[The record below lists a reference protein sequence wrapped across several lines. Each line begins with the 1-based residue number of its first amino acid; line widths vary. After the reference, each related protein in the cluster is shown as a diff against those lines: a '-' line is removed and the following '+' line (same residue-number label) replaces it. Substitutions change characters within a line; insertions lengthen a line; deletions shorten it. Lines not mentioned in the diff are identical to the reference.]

1 MAQIAPAAGTGW
13 NRFSAIPRLWAAVVL
28 VLLAALMVAGW
39 SGGVGGKRVQPA
51 KPTSM
56 KFEGMVGDHALYL
69 NILRKME
76 AGQSYYPAATET
88 QRAHRYPLHPF
99 FTVRLPTQ
107 AEIMAV
113 IGLRGSVALLTLTGL
128 AAILLWRKRLM
139 ADDDLPRY
147 ARFGALLMAANMS
160 QIVSRQWVLMHEVV
174 AGVLIALAL
183 ALYRPARPWPAMA
196 VTALALAMR
205 ETVLPVAMLLGLFAL
220 IDRDWRAAAG
230 WLGIGLGFLA
240 LMAWHAA
247 TLTAFVRP
255 DDMTTPGWSG
265 MGGWPAYLSFVHV
278 SSAFR
283 FLPAWTMV
291 PVVPL
296 ALLGWAAWRSR
307 LGTTMLIVQLGYAA
321 MLMLFAR
328 PNNFYWAMLIEPTL
342 FVGLIFAPAA
352 LLALYRSI
360 RAVPSPVSVPAA

>member
-1 MAQIAPAAGTGW
+1 
-13 NRFSAIPRLWAAVVL
+13 
-28 VLLAALMVAGW
+28 
-39 SGGVGGKRVQPA
+39 
-51 KPTSM
+51 
-56 KFEGMVGDHALYL
+56 
-69 NILRKME
+69 
-76 AGQSYYPAATET
+76 
-88 QRAHRYPLHPF
+88 
-99 FTVRLPTQ
+99 
-107 AEIMAV
+107 MAV

-128 AAILLWRKRLM
+128 AAFLLWRKRLM
-139 ADDDLPRY
+139 ADDLPPY
-147 ARFGALLMAANMS
+147 ARLGAFLIAVNMS
-160 QIVSRQWVLMHEVV
+160 QIVSRHWVLMHEVV

-196 VTALALAMR
+196 VIALALAMR

-240 LMAWHAA
+240 LMAWHAT

-265 MGGWPAYLSFVHV
+265 MGGWSAYLSFVHV

-360 RAVPSPVSVPAA
+360 RAVASPVSVPAA